1 MVVYTDHSALSG
13 LKETTFL
20 RQFRAADGSWEV
32 WYSPIIDSTTTGY
45 DPIVLSPCS
54 ALKQWMFCARG
65 LAASLG
71 TVNNLT
77 PESEW
82 VVST

>member
-1 MVVYTDHSALSG
+1 MSTYE
-13 LKETTFL
+13 ETVFL
-20 RQFRAADGSWEV
+20 RQFRAADRSWEV
-32 WYSPIIDSTTTGY
+32 WYSPIIDSSTTGY
-45 DPIVLSPCS
+45 DPTALSPCS
-54 ALKQWMFCARG
+54 ALKQWMFCACG

-71 TVNNLT
+71 TVNNPT